1 MFFIARRFL
10 RYFDW
15 LTFGLICVICLVG
28 LSFVFSATYHPEK
41 PYSLF
46 FTKQA
51 LGIGFGIILYF
62 ICSLLDY
69 RSLLQWG
76 YVIYAAVLAL
86 LIFTIIK
93 GSIGMGAQ
101 RWINLGFFK
110 AQPSE
115 LAKLFF
121 PLCAVHYLYNHK
133 ESFTFSFMDFL
144 PLLILL
150 VLSFLLILKQP
161 DLGTALIV
169 LFSGLLL
176 LWLAG
181 LSKKFFA
188 YAFVFLIIT
197 APLSWHVL
205 KPYQKKRVLVFLG
218 QGESNKERYHIEQS
232 KIAIGSGG
240 LLGKGFLKGTQ
251 NKLQFLPESRT
262 DFIFSVICEEIGFL
276 GAFFIVILFLILF
289 TRLLLIIIT
298 MNQPLIQLLAFGFII
313 HIILSFFINIGM
325 VTGLLPIVG
334 IPLPLISYGI
344 SNLWITFASLGWF
357 NNIVMQHYHLPH

>member
-1 MFFIARRFL
+1 MFIESRFL

-15 LTFGLICVICLVG
+15 ITFLLTIVIGCIGLL
-28 LSFVFSATYHPEK
+28 FVYSATFKPEL
-41 PYSLF
+41 PYSLYLK
-46 FTKQA
+46 KQVIG
-51 LGIGFGIILYF
+51 LSVGILLYCL
-62 ICSLLDY
+62 CSLIDY
-69 RSLLQWG
+69 RMLMAWG
-76 YVIYAAVLAL
+76 YVLYAGVIAL
-86 LIFTIIK
+86 LLFTIIK

-121 PLCAVHYLYNHK
+121 PLCAIHYIYNHK
-133 ESFTFSFMDFL
+133 ESFTFTVQQFAPM
-144 PLLILL
+144 LIILT
-150 VLSFLLILKQP
+150 LSFVLILKQP
-161 DLGTALIV
+161 DLGTALVI
-169 LFSGLLL
+169 LLAGLLL
-176 LWLAG
+176 LWLSG
-181 LSKKFFA
+181 LSKQFFLWSA
-188 YAFVFLIIT
+188 VFLIIT
-197 APLSWHVL
+197 APLSWHML

-251 NKLQFLPESRT
+251 NKLMFLPESRT

-276 GAFFIVILFLILF
+276 GALAIILLYTLFFVRI
-289 TRLLLIIIT
+289 LLITLWISH
-298 MNQPLIQLLAFGFII
+298 PLIKLLAFGFTI
-313 HIILSFFINIGM
+313 HIVISCFINIGM

-344 SNLWITFASLGWF
+344 SNLWITCASLGWF
-357 NNIVMQHYHLPH
+357 NNIVMQHYQIP